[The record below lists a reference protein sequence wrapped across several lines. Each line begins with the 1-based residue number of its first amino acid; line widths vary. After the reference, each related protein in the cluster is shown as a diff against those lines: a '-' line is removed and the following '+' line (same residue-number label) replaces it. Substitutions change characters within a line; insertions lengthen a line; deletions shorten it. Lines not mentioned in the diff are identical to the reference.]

1 MAIGSF
7 IKSKQPKLFK
17 KFPTTKKKLLKASG
31 EEYSDDEEEDII
43 YYPRK
48 RRSHPSRWFFNP
60 NEDILMPSDVTDDM
74 LENIIDD
81 FVSNKVY
88 DQGPKGSTC
97 HQKAK
102 KTFPIYRSVQVENG
116 LKYRNSWDFERS

>member
-1 MAIGSF
+1 M
-7 IKSKQPKLFK
+7 
-17 KFPTTKKKLLKASG
+17 
-31 EEYSDDEEEDII
+31 
-43 YYPRK
+43 YYPRTRK
-48 RRSHPSRWFFNP
+48 RKCYPSKRVFNP

-74 LENIIDD
+74 LENVIDD

-102 KTFPIYRSVQVENG
+102 KTQVHGYHGKKKVQN
-116 LKYRNSWDFERS
+116 WTI